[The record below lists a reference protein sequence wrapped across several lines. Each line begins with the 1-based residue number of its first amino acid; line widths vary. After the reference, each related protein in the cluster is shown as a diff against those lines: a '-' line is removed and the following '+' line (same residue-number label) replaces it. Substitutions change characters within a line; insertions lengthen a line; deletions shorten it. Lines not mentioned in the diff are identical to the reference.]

1 LSIQEAPLN
10 RLFRSLV
17 VVSVIAAPVLFA
29 AEVKETV
36 HVVITGGANA
46 GTYDGTTDRGGCS
59 AGMTGKGSFGNQFS
73 LPKENNPKVLNSVQ
87 LIVPDAK
94 GAASGTHE
102 FFLNVAFG
110 RITARVAEY
119 KVDTEHKSGSGTVTV
134 ADHGSTAVVTF
145 DATTAAGVKLKGTID
160 CKSVTRAQ

>member
-1 LSIQEAPLN
+1 MN
-10 RLFRSLV
+10 RLLRSLAV
-17 VVSVIAAPVLFA
+17 LLILTTPVFAAAPT
-29 AEVKETV
+29 ETI

-59 AGMTGKGSFGNQFS
+59 AGFTGKGSFGNQYS
-73 LPKENNPKVLNSVQ
+73 LVKENNPKVLNSVQ

-94 GAASGTHE
+94 AAASGTHN

-119 KVDTEHKSGSGTVTV
+119 KIETEKKSGSGTVTV
-134 ADHGSTAVVTF
+134 NDKGNTAIVTF
-145 DATTAAGVKLKGTID
+145 DATTAAGVRLQGTID

>member
-1 LSIQEAPLN
+1 MN
-10 RLFRSLV
+10 RVLRSLV
-17 VVSVIAAPVLFA
+17 VVSIIASPALFA
-29 AEVKETV
+29 AEVKETI

-59 AGMTGKGSFGNQFS
+59 AGMTGKGSWGNQYS
-73 LPKENNPKVLNSVQ
+73 LPKENDPKVLNSVQ
-87 LIVPDAK
+87 LIVPSAK
-94 GAASGTHE
+94 AAASGTHD
-102 FFLNVAFG
+102 FYLNVAFG
-110 RITARVAEY
+110 RITKRVAEY

-134 ADHGSTAVVTF
+134 ADHGSTASVTF

>member
-1 LSIQEAPLN
+1 MN
-10 RLFRSLV
+10 RLLRSLAV
-17 VVSVIAAPVLFA
+17 LIILTAPALYAAGPT
-29 AEVKETV
+29 ETI
-36 HVVITGGANA
+36 HVVITGGPNA

-59 AGMTGKGSFGNQFS
+59 AGMTGKGSFGNQYS
-73 LPKENNPKVLNSVQ
+73 LVKENNPKVLNSIQ

-94 GAASGTHE
+94 EAAKGTHN

-119 KVDTEHKSGSGTVTV
+119 KIESEKKSGSGTVTV
-134 ADHGSTAVVTF
+134 NDKGATAIVTF
-145 DATTAAGVKLKGTID
+145 DGTTAAGVHLQGTID

>member
-1 LSIQEAPLN
+1 LN
-10 RLFRSLV
+10 RVLRSLA
-17 VVSVIAAPVLFA
+17 VVSVLVAPALFA
-29 AEVKETV
+29 ADVKESV

-46 GTYDGTTDRGGCS
+46 GRYDGTTDRGGCS
-59 AGMTGKGSFGNQFS
+59 AGMTGKGSWGNQYS
-73 LPKENNPKVLNSVQ
+73 LPKENDPKVLNSVQ

-94 GAASGTHE
+94 AAASGTHN

-110 RITARVAEY
+110 RITKRVAEY

-134 ADHGSTAVVTF
+134 ADHGSTAIVTF
-145 DATTAAGVKLKGTID
+145 DATTADGVKLKGTID

>member
-1 LSIQEAPLN
+1 MN
-10 RLFRSLV
+10 RLLRSLAV
-17 VVSVIAAPVLFA
+17 LLILTAPALYA
-29 AEVKETV
+29 AEPKETI

-59 AGMTGKGSFGNQFS
+59 AGMTGKGSWGNQYS
-73 LPKENNPKVLNSVQ
+73 LVKENNPKVLNSLQ

-94 GAASGTHE
+94 AAAAGTPD

-119 KVDTEHKSGSGTVTV
+119 KVETEKKSGSGTVTIHDKG
-134 ADHGSTAVVTF
+134 ATAVVNF
-145 DATTAAGVKLKGTID
+145 DATTAAGVHLVGTID
-160 CKSVTRAQ
+160 CKSVMRAN